1 MERLGAGAVVFAA
14 RPRMMGGSTAGPFS
28 GGGGTGLRLLIGGR
42 GPVNDTRGA
51 WTVIIGPCRACFSPQ
66 GRAGHTLH
74 GAAVVLFL
82 IDNMSCPVY
91 GGVEKEK
98 IVVTT
103 AGLSMLVRMISVM
116 RDPSA
121 STQRCGRASFC
132 ASALESPGFQQQ
144 KHRDRPTFPLWALVI
159 CCLGAWAEAR
169 RQARARG

>member
-82 IDNMSCPVY
+82 IDKMSCPVY

-132 ASALESPGFQQQ
+132 ASALERPGFQQQ
-144 KHRDRPTFPLWALVI
+144 KRPGWANIPIVGPCHPL
-159 CCLGAWAEAR
+159 LGAR